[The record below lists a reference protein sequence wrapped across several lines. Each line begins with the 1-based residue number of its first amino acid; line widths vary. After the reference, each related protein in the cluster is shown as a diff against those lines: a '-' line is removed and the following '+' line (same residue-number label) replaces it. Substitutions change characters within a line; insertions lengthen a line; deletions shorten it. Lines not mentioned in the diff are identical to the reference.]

1 MKRDRW
7 VISELISLTNVD
19 RFNRLV
25 SGPLFFQ
32 ETSKRC
38 STFNQSEARMRAYRP
53 MREPKTESGSGT
65 IQRCDPQEIQT
76 SEAAWAR
83 MWHTK
88 ELILPHNQH
97 LASCKSER
105 REKKY
110 FCILFLKPI
119 LFSISWYTFATIDPQ
134 TRQNSLMF
142 CNASPQA
149 VEPSDKI
156 YTSLSLNVGSQ
167 AEPFSEV
174 RTRQN

>member
-1 MKRDRW
+1 MIAETLRILKEAYFACYHENLKWQYCQRMKMKRDRW

-32 ETSKRC
+32 ETNKRC
-38 STFNQSEARMRAYRP
+38 SSFNQSEARMRPHWP
-53 MREPKTESGSGT
+53 MREPETVSGSGT

-88 ELILPHNQH
+88 ELILLTINILQI
-97 LASCKSER
+97 R

-119 LFSISWYTFATIDPQ
+119 LFRDTLLLQLTLRP
-134 TRQNSLMF
+134 
-142 CNASPQA
+142 
-149 VEPSDKI
+149 DK
-156 YTSLSLNVGSQ
+156 TV
-167 AEPFSEV
+167 
-174 RTRQN
+174 

>member
-1 MKRDRW
+1 MPILSTYEDEERSLRW

-32 ETSKRC
+32 ETNKRC
-38 STFNQSEARMRAYRP
+38 STFNQSEARMRPCRP
-53 MREPKTESGSGT
+53 MREPETESGSGT

-119 LFSISWYTFATIDPQ
+119 FYFVIH
-134 TRQNSLMF
+134 F
-142 CNASPQA
+142 CYNWPFR
-149 VEPSDKI
+149 PDK
-156 YTSLSLNVGSQ
+156 TV
-167 AEPFSEV
+167 
-174 RTRQN
+174 